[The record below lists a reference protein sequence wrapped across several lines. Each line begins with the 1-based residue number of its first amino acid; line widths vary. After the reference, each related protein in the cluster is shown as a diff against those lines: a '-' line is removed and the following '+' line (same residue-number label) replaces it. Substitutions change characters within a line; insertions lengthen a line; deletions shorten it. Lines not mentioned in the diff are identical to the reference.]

1 MTDEHRSTTT
11 RRIEIPEPIAK
22 ALAARLERSEFES
35 IDAYAAFALELL
47 LREIDDPDADTTH
60 VDPIDHDDSAGEN
73 GVEDR
78 LESLG
83 YL

>member
-1 MTDEHRSTTT
+1 MTDTHRTEPT
-11 RRIEIPEPIAK
+11 RRIEIPERTAQ

-35 IDAYAAFALELL
+35 VDAYAAFALELL
-47 LREIDDPDADTTH
+47 VREAEGPRTDQ
-60 VDPIDHDDSAGEN
+60 DHAALSESKDSED
-73 GVEDR
+73 GVLEDR